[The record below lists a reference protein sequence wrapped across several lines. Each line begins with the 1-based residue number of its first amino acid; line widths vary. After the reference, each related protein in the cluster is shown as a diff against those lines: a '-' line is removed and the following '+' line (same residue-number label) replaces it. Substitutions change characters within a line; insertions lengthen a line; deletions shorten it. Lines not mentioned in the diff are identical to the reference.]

1 MSSRWAN
8 HGGGRGRY
16 PAWRTVAIAVLS
28 APGAVPGREASGLTV
43 ATLVREEHRCT
54 DALHG
59 TLGRLPERMT
69 VRVFDANSTRPG
81 SSGRWYRSSLPFG
94 RPFAL
99 DDTEGALVGISVDTI
114 GTAFAVTGSV
124 METAPYYGHSDCTA
138 AVEASVET
146 FHEIKT
152 VQKTERYGT
161 LRNFTRHRTGNLLSG
176 VVQMAC
182 RYTADDGVTPL
193 FGQCFGTYSFRN
205 HNLTDHE
212 YNSYLYS
219 GPWP

>member
-28 APGAVPGREASGLTV
+28 AVVVLQFLARLAWPAAPAAPGELAPQGARARGPRGGGGRGGWGGGGGGGGAAPGAVPGREASGLTV

-69 VRVFDANSTRPG
+69 VRVFDVNSTRPG

-99 DDTEGALVGISVDTI
+99 DDTEGALCRTPSSSRRPGAAANCKTPP
-114 GTAFAVTGSV
+114 GSRSP
-124 METAPYYGHSDCTA
+124 A
-138 AVEASVET
+138 
-146 FHEIKT
+146 
-152 VQKTERYGT
+152 
-161 LRNFTRHRTGNLLSG
+161 
-176 VVQMAC
+176 
-182 RYTADDGVTPL
+182 
-193 FGQCFGTYSFRN
+193 
-205 HNLTDHE
+205 
-212 YNSYLYS
+212 
-219 GPWP
+219 